1 MAETEEQKFK
11 PGRSYDVSLKIKG
24 IDFSQDVVSIR
35 ISSSISSAYPIVTF
49 VVNVEP
55 DDVVLEKIYGK
66 ENIKMSLKL
75 LGVDQEGMGNQLDFE
90 LMFVTNSMPTPV
102 KPDITEGLPEE
113 KLRTSVEFLTVC
125 QTPFKIMTSLVNE
138 VYQAMTLKQVVEDLV
153 GTYAPD
159 ATLDY
164 DTDGENSEVIDQIVV
179 PPTTIYKAIQY
190 LDDHFGLYEGVPAIY
205 CQYDNTLSVR
215 NLKGQ
220 FNKSQTGTITFL
232 SNQGKQDE
240 VANKATDGKNFYT
253 QYALD
258 THYGGNTFFANFANN
273 LKFIVKP
280 RDQLYLT
287 IENDIESICSDY
299 SLASDNKLIYMDDV
313 ISERTRYYISS
324 TGYETTPAFMIS
336 RIAKQVSNLST
347 IKLMMERSIQIENLL
362 KVGEQF
368 KLECETQEYIPLSGK
383 YILKSSDILLDKEGE
398 WQAKAVITLMRTHN
412 LNS

>member
-313 ISERTRYYISS
+313 ISE
-324 TGYETTPAFMIS
+324 
-336 RIAKQVSNLST
+336 
-347 IKLMMERSIQIENLL
+347 
-362 KVGEQF
+362 EQ
-368 KLECETQEYIPLSGK
+368 
-383 YILKSSDILLDKEGE
+383 DI
-398 WQAKAVITLMRTHN
+398 I
-412 LNS
+412 